1 MKKYLLIILAAVWV
15 GSGWMKDQLPAQP
28 VAVDGL
34 LNDPVQKPTRAEP
47 FMTQVGGERYEITPR
62 YDYEQWGM
70 VVSYHHSDS
79 WMDRVHEKWADNLNI
94 KDLCVIW
101 GGANMDPLVY
111 KNIDF
116 SSGQWTCYFWTDD
129 PEVYGRFQGTRLAN
143 NHLLTDDPLVAET
156 ILDSNYGDIIHL
168 KGYLSNYRGR
178 KINRETSITRTD
190 TGNGAC
196 ETIYI
201 TDFSILH
208 DANKGWDSIYRWSSY
223 LLLILIGWILFFGA
237 IPIIKDLVRAK

>member
-1 MKKYLLIILAAVWV
+1 MKKYLFIMFAIVWAV
-15 GSGWMKDQLPAQP
+15 SGWMKDQLPERPGA
-28 VAVDGL
+28 VAGL
-34 LNDPVQKPTRAEP
+34 MNDPIQTPARVKP

-101 GGANMDPLVY
+101 GAANMDPSIY
-111 KNIDF
+111 KNVEF
-116 SSGQWTCYFWTDD
+116 SSGQWTCYTWIDD
-129 PEVYGRFQGTRLAN
+129 PVVYNRFDGVRLAN
-143 NHLLTDDPLVAET
+143 NHMLADDPEIAEA
-156 ILDSNYGDIIHL
+156 ILDSNYGDIVHI

-178 KINRETSITRTD
+178 KITRGTSITRTD

-196 ETIYI
+196 ETIYV
-201 TDFSILH
+201 TDFSIIH
-208 DANKGWDSIYRWSSY
+208 DANKDWDMLYRWSSY
-223 LLLILIGWILFFGA
+223 LLLALISWVLFFGSL
-237 IPIIKDLVRAK
+237 PILRDLLRRE